1 MEYQNYSKEELI
13 KEINK
18 LKEENEKLKN
28 LLDLHGISLNSEVKS
43 FENYNKEEKIDIYFS
58 YFQGNPDYVAE
69 EYFNKAQN
77 KIAYAP
83 LCLNKF
89 KEGCLLKEK
98 KKCKDCKLV
107 NYQKYDKDIIL
118 KHLKGEISLG
128 LYPIKDNERVKL
140 IALDFDEKDYKKEVL
155 KVKEIASYY
164 GIDGAIEISKSGNGA
179 HFWIFFD
186 EWVLAKGAR
195 KIAHFLLNEAF
206 EKGYIDNLDSFD
218 RLVPNQDKTQDSNKF
233 GSLIALPLS
242 GKMASQNTTIFVD
255 EYFEKYQNQ
264 FGYLAS
270 VKKVDLFTYNQLLNK
285 IYEEEK
291 KSESLLGKKVFFEAK
306 DFKKGLTLLID
317 NTIRINKSKLT
328 KVSLNYLKSISS
340 LYNPTYFEYQSKGLS
355 TFKEPIFFKLYE
367 EDDLEISLPRGVLDT
382 LINALKLK
390 HVDYKIIDKRIE
402 GEAIDINFLGTLKA
416 EQVKAQ
422 KVMLEKDNGILV
434 APTAFGKTILAI
446 SLMSE
451 IKRNTLI
458 LVEKLTLIDQWKEK
472 ILSFT
477 DLKED
482 DIGIFKTGKRKLT
495 GKVDIVSIKSLE
507 SKEMDESIYSKYGLV
522 IIDEVHHVAADTLLS
537 SVRKLHSRRM
547 YGLTATL
554 KRSDKNEN
562 RIKKILGDVLY
573 EVKETNSSFKRI
585 LHPIITNFNR
595 DLQDFES
602 VKGRIDYNKL
612 INELYLDED
621 RNELILNTL
630 LPLIN
635 KHNILVLTERIEH
648 SEILL
653 RLIKAKSDFKNIY
666 LINGSMSKKEQ
677 EAFKTFLDNLDEDE
691 KVLIISTGKYIGEG
705 FDLTRLDTLFV
716 TMPIKWEGTLQQYV
730 GRLHR
735 ESDNKKEVHVYDFV
749 DLKIGIFERAFNIRL
764 SKYHKLYYLGER
776 KEEEQIIFSRK
787 DYYKT
792 LINDFV
798 KAKTNVSFFISFGY
812 EDAIYSFLKYINVP
826 LDIYTHLEF
835 KFNENQLVKVHFKKV
850 SLNLIL
856 IDEKII
862 YFGDL
867 NPFMFKK
874 DEEES
879 LLRIIDSK
887 YAKSLVHEIGSDD
900 PLIDLRIDE

>member
-28 LLDLHGISLNSEVKS
+28 LLDLHGISLNSEEKA

-69 EYFNKAQN
+69 EYFNKTQN

-98 KKCKDCKLV
+98 KKCKECKTS
-107 NYQKYDKDIIL
+107 NYAKYNKEIVL

-140 IALDFDEKDYKKEVL
+140 VVLDFDEKDYKKEVL
-155 KVKEIASYY
+155 KVKGIASYY

-206 EKGYIDNLDSFD
+206 EKGYIDSLDSFD

-382 LINALKLK
+382 LINALNLK
-390 HVDYKIIDKRIE
+390 HIDYKIIDKRIE
-402 GEAIDINFLGTLKA
+402 GEVIDINFLGTLKA
-416 EQVKAQ
+416 EQAKAQ

-458 LVEKLTLIDQWKEK
+458 LVEKLTLIDQRKEK

-477 DLKED
+477 DLKEE

-495 GKVDIVSIKSLE
+495 GKADIVSIKSLE

-537 SVRKLHSRRM
+537 SVRKFHSKRI

-562 RIKKILGDVLY
+562 RIKKLLGDVLY
-573 EVKETNSSFKRI
+573 EAKETNSSFKRI

-677 EAFKTFLDNLDEDE
+677 DAFKTFLDNLDEDE

-749 DLKIGIFERAFNIRL
+749 DLKIGIFERMFNIRL

-792 LINDFV
+792 LINDFA
-798 KAKTNVSFFISFGY
+798 KAKTNVSFFINFGY

-835 KFNENQLVKVHFKKV
+835 KFNENQLVKVRFKKV